1 MTETKPKHPFLMYQL
16 PALLWALVIVVG
28 TSIPGED
35 IPDLPI
41 FSEDKLIHFGLYLLL
56 ASLSYRAFHRQMRFP
71 ALQKSP
77 GISTIVVIGVFA
89 LLDELHQ
96 LFVPGRSCDPF
107 DWMADVLGA
116 CVLVL
121 IIAGVHWLSRRR
133 TGPPAA
139 N

>member
-1 MTETKPKHPFLMYQL
+1 MTGSKPKHPFVVYQL
-16 PALLWALVIVVG
+16 PALLWAVVIAIG

-35 IPDLPI
+35 IPDMPI

-56 ASLSYRAFHRQMRFP
+56 ALFAYRAFHQQGRFP
-71 ALQKSP
+71 VLRKFP
-77 GISTIVVIGVFA
+77 GGSTIAVIGIFA

-116 CVLVL
+116 CVFVMA
-121 IIAGVHWLSRRR
+121 IAGIHWLSKRWTRAR
-133 TGPPAA
+133 ASD
-139 N
+139 